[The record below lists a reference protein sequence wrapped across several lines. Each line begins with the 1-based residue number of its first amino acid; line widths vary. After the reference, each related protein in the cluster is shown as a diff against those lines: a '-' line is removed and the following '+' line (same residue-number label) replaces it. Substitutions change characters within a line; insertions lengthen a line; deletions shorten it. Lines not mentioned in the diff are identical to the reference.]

1 VWDTVCNSGKG
12 VCYTKTDEIS
22 IEVYSDSD
30 WGADEDTRRSVSAYI
45 CKVSGGPVS
54 WLSRSQKTAALSSC
68 EAECLALSDALKEV
82 LWLRQ
87 ALLELT
93 INFKQPITIHIDN
106 QAAINLSKNAVNH
119 QRTKHIDIRYF
130 RIREEVENGNVCVAY
145 VPTDANISDLL
156 TKAVTAQQFFSLLG
170 EIVV

>member
-1 VWDTVCNSGKG
+1 
-12 VCYTKTDEIS
+12 
-22 IEVYSDSD
+22 
-30 WGADEDTRRSVSAYI
+30 VSAYV
-45 CKVSGGPVS
+45 CRVSGGPVS

-68 EAECLALSDALKEV
+68 EAEFLALSDALKEV

-87 ALLELT
+87 ALLELK
-93 INFKQPITIHIDN
+93 INFKQPITINIDN